1 MTDDLIK
8 PDIRKAND
16 CPPLPAHASL
26 TDRLVYWLGL
36 GLGSG
41 LPRRA
46 PGTWGTVGGLIVAIP
61 LMSLG
66 FVPFLII
73 TLLSCIIGV
82 WICGRTSDLMGGH
95 DDPHIV
101 WDEWA
106 GMWITLLPFSLMS
119 FAELTFMSTDD
130 ITFWQFWQYLTEP
143 FSIFSITLAFIL
155 FRFFDIIKPPPI
167 GWADKKVAG
176 GLGIMLDD
184 IIAGI
189 MAAAVCFILM
199 YAVIN
204 YFTITQIEITEISFN
219 D

>member
-1 MTDDLIK
+1 MTDNLIK

-16 CPPLPAHASL
+16 CPPLPVNSSML
-26 TDRLVYWLGL
+26 DRAVYWLGL

-61 LMSLG
+61 LLSLG

-73 TLLSCIIGV
+73 TLLSCIVGI

-106 GMWITLLPFSLMS
+106 GMWITLLPLSYMGI
-119 FAELTFMSTDD
+119 ANGD
-130 ITFWQFWQYLTEP
+130 FWHNILQP
-143 FSIFSITLAFIL
+143 FSIAALIIAFIL

-184 IIAGI
+184 IIAGV
-189 MAAAVCFILM
+189 MAAAVW
-199 YAVIN
+199 VIIYN
-204 YFTITQIEITEISFN
+204 IIFYFV

>member
-1 MTDDLIK
+1 MTDHDLSK
-8 PDIRKAND
+8 PDISKAND
-16 CPPLPAHASL
+16 CPPLPNNASAL
-26 TDRLVYWLGL
+26 DRMIYWLGI

-46 PGTWGTVGGLIVAIP
+46 PGTWGTVGGLVIAIP

-66 FVPFLII
+66 FIPFLILTI
-73 TLLSCIIGV
+73 LSCIVGV
-82 WICGRTSDLMGGH
+82 WICGRTSELMQGH

-101 WDEWA
+101 WDEWS
-106 GMWITLLPFSLMS
+106 GIWITLLPFSYMGV
-119 FAELTFMSTDD
+119 ATTN
-130 ITFWQFWQYLTEP
+130 FWQDVSQEL
-143 FSIFSITLAFIL
+143 SIFAIVIAFIL

-189 MAAAVCFILM
+189 MAA
-199 YAVIN
+199 VIWVVVM
-204 YFTITQIEITEISFN
+204 FGVLL
-219 D
+219 

>member
-1 MTDDLIK
+1 MIDHNLSK

-16 CPPLPAHASL
+16 CPPLPANASL
-26 TDRLVYWLGL
+26 PDRLVYWLGI

-61 LMSLG
+61 LLSLG

-73 TLLSCIIGV
+73 TILACLLGNL
-82 WICGRTSDLMGGH
+82 ICGRTSELMGGH
-95 DDPHIV
+95 DNPHIV

-106 GMWITLLPFSLMS
+106 GMWLTLLPLSYMGI
-119 FAELTFMSTDD
+119 ANGN
-130 ITFWQFWQYLTEP
+130 FWQNIAQP
-143 FSIFSITLAFIL
+143 SSIVAIIIAFIL

-189 MAAAVCFILM
+189 MAAAVW
-199 YAVIN
+199 VIIYTTLLQLAN
-204 YFTITQIEITEISFN
+204 
-219 D
+219 

>member
-1 MTDDLIK
+1 MIDHNLSK

-16 CPPLPAHASL
+16 CPPLPANASL
-26 TDRLVYWLGL
+26 PDRLVYWLGI

-61 LMSLG
+61 LLSLG

-73 TLLSCIIGV
+73 TILACLLGNL
-82 WICGRTSDLMGGH
+82 ICGRTSELMGGH
-95 DDPHIV
+95 DNPHIV

-106 GMWITLLPFSLMS
+106 GMWLTLLPLSYMGI
-119 FAELTFMSTDD
+119 ADGN
-130 ITFWQFWQYLTEP
+130 FWQNIAQP
-143 FSIFSITLAFIL
+143 SSIVAIIIAFIL

-189 MAAAVCFILM
+189 MAAAVWVIIYTTILQLT
-199 YAVIN
+199 N
-204 YFTITQIEITEISFN
+204 
-219 D
+219 

>member
-1 MTDDLIK
+1 MTDHDLSK

-16 CPPLPAHASL
+16 CPPLPANASML
-26 TDRLVYWLGL
+26 DRVVYWLGI

-46 PGTWGTVGGLIVAIP
+46 PGTWGTVGGFIVAIP

-73 TLLSCIIGV
+73 TLLSCLIGI
-82 WICGRTSDLMGGH
+82 WICGRTSELMQTH

-106 GMWITLLPFSLMS
+106 GIWITLLPFSYMS
-119 FAELTFMSTDD
+119 VTTD
-130 ITFWQFWQYLTEP
+130 TFWQDISQSL
-143 FSIFSITLAFIL
+143 SIIALILAFIL

-167 GWADKKVAG
+167 GWADKRVGG

-184 IIAGI
+184 IIAGV
-189 MAAAVCFILM
+189 MAAAVWLVVMLGILL
-199 YAVIN
+199 
-204 YFTITQIEITEISFN
+204 
-219 D
+219 

>member
-1 MTDDLIK
+1 MTDHDLSK
-8 PDIRKAND
+8 PDISKAND
-16 CPPLPAHASL
+16 CPPLPANATML
-26 TDRLVYWLGL
+26 DRVVYWLGI

-66 FVPFLII
+66 FLPFLILTI
-73 TLLSCIIGV
+73 LSCIVGI
-82 WICGRTSDLMGGH
+82 WICGRTSELMQGH

-101 WDEWA
+101 WDEWS
-106 GMWITLLPFSLMS
+106 GVWITLLPFSYMGVATTS
-119 FAELTFMSTDD
+119 
-130 ITFWQFWQYLTEP
+130 FWQDVSQTL
-143 FSIFSITLAFIL
+143 SIFAIAIAFIL
-155 FRFFDIIKPPPI
+155 FRFFDIVKPPPI

-189 MAAAVCFILM
+189 MAAALWIVVMLG
-199 YAVIN
+199 VLL
-204 YFTITQIEITEISFN
+204 
-219 D
+219 

>member
-1 MTDDLIK
+1 MIDHNLSK

-16 CPPLPAHASL
+16 CPPLPANANML
-26 TDRLVYWLGL
+26 DRVVYWLGL

-61 LMSLG
+61 LLSLG

-73 TLLSCIIGV
+73 TILSCVIGS
-82 WICGRTSDLMGGH
+82 WICGRTSELMGGH
-95 DDPHIV
+95 DNPHIV

-106 GMWITLLPFSLMS
+106 GMWLTLLPLSYMGI
-119 FAELTFMSTDD
+119 ADGN
-130 ITFWQFWQYLTEP
+130 FWQNIAQTS
-143 FSIFSITLAFIL
+143 SIVAIIIAFIL

-184 IIAGI
+184 IIAGV
-189 MAAAVCFILM
+189 MAAAVWVIIYTTIL
-199 YAVIN
+199 
-204 YFTITQIEITEISFN
+204 
-219 D
+219 

>member
-1 MTDDLIK
+1 MTDQDLSK
-8 PDIRKAND
+8 PDIRQAND
-16 CPPLPAHASL
+16 CPPLPANASL
-26 TDRLVYWLGL
+26 LDRAVYWLGI

-46 PGTWGTVGGLIVAIP
+46 PGTWGSVGGLIVAIP

-73 TLLSCIIGV
+73 TILSCLIGI
-82 WICGRTSDLMGGH
+82 WICGRTSELMQGH

-106 GMWITLLPFSLMS
+106 GIWITLLPFSYMS
-119 FAELTFMSTDD
+119 VSTASYWQD
-130 ITFWQFWQYLTEP
+130 ISQSL
-143 FSIFSITLAFIL
+143 SVIALIIAFVL

-184 IIAGI
+184 IIAGV
-189 MAAAVCFILM
+189 MAAAVWIIVMLGM
-199 YAVIN
+199 LL
-204 YFTITQIEITEISFN
+204 
-219 D
+219 

>member
-1 MTDDLIK
+1 MIDHNLSK

-16 CPPLPAHASL
+16 CPPLPANANML
-26 TDRLVYWLGL
+26 DRVVYWLGL

-61 LMSLG
+61 LLSLG

-73 TLLSCIIGV
+73 TILSCVIGS
-82 WICGRTSDLMGGH
+82 WICGRTSELMGGH
-95 DDPHIV
+95 DNPHIV

-106 GMWITLLPFSLMS
+106 GIWLTLLPLSYMGI
-119 FAELTFMSTDD
+119 ADGN
-130 ITFWQFWQYLTEP
+130 FWQNIAQIS
-143 FSIFSITLAFIL
+143 SIVAIIIAFIL

-189 MAAAVCFILM
+189 MAAAVWIIIYTTRLQL
-199 YAVIN
+199 AN
-204 YFTITQIEITEISFN
+204 
-219 D
+219 

>member
-1 MTDDLIK
+1 MIDHNLSK

-16 CPPLPAHASL
+16 CPPLPTTATML
-26 TDRLVYWLGL
+26 DRLVYWLGL

-61 LMSLG
+61 LLSLG

-73 TLLSCIIGV
+73 TILSCVIGS
-82 WICGRTSDLMGGH
+82 WICGRTSELMGGH
-95 DDPHIV
+95 DNPHIV

-106 GMWITLLPFSLMS
+106 GMWLTLLPLSYMGI
-119 FAELTFMSTDD
+119 ADGN
-130 ITFWQFWQYLTEP
+130 FWQNIAQTS
-143 FSIFSITLAFIL
+143 SIIAIIIAFIL

-189 MAAAVCFILM
+189 MAAAVWIIIYTTIL
-199 YAVIN
+199 
-204 YFTITQIEITEISFN
+204 
-219 D
+219 

>member
-1 MTDDLIK
+1 MTDHDLSK

-16 CPPLPAHASL
+16 CPPLPVGASML
-26 TDRLVYWLGL
+26 DRVVYWLGL

-46 PGTWGTVGGLIVAIP
+46 PGTWGTVGGLIIAIP
-61 LMSLG
+61 LLSLG
-66 FVPFLII
+66 FVPFLILTI
-73 TLLSCIIGV
+73 LSCILGV
-82 WICGRTSDLMGGH
+82 WICGRTAELMQGH

-106 GMWITLLPFSLMS
+106 GIWITLLPLSYMGI
-119 FAELTFMSTDD
+119 ADNN
-130 ITFWQFWQYLTEP
+130 FWQNVSQEL
-143 FSIFSITLAFIL
+143 SIFAIVFAFIL
-155 FRFFDIIKPPPI
+155 FRFFDIVKPPPI

-189 MAAAVCFILM
+189 MAAVVWVAVMFGVLL
-199 YAVIN
+199 
-204 YFTITQIEITEISFN
+204 
-219 D
+219 

>member
-1 MTDDLIK
+1 MTDNTNNHSHK
-8 PDIRKAND
+8 PDINKAND
-16 CPPLPAHASL
+16 CPPLPANASML
-26 TDRLVYWLGL
+26 DTIVYWLGI

-46 PGTWGTVGGLIVAIP
+46 PGTWGSVGGLIVAIP

-66 FVPFLII
+66 FLPFLII
-73 TLLSCIIGV
+73 TILSCVIGV
-82 WICGRTSDLMGGH
+82 WICGRTSKMMGGH

-101 WDEWA
+101 WDEWS
-106 GMWITLLPFSLMS
+106 GIWITLLPLSYIGLSVESL
-119 FAELTFMSTDD
+119 FQTYQRGLNIAVF
-130 ITFWQFWQYLTEP
+130 I
-143 FSIFSITLAFIL
+143 LAFIL

-167 GWADKKVAG
+167 GWADRKVAG

-189 MAAAVCFILM
+189 MAAAVWLILI
-199 YAVIN
+199 YTFVR
-204 YFTITQIEITEISFN
+204 YFAL

>member
-1 MTDDLIK
+1 MIDHNLSK

-16 CPPLPAHASL
+16 CPPLPANANML
-26 TDRLVYWLGL
+26 DRVVYWLGL

-61 LMSLG
+61 LLSLG

-73 TLLSCIIGV
+73 TILSCVIGS
-82 WICGRTSDLMGGH
+82 WICGRTSELMGGH
-95 DDPHIV
+95 DNPHIV

-106 GMWITLLPFSLMS
+106 GMWLTLLPLSYMGI
-119 FAELTFMSTDD
+119 ADGN
-130 ITFWQFWQYLTEP
+130 FWQNIAQTS
-143 FSIFSITLAFIL
+143 SIVAIIIAFIL

-189 MAAAVCFILM
+189 MAAAVWVIIYTTILQL
-199 YAVIN
+199 AN
-204 YFTITQIEITEISFN
+204 
-219 D
+219 

>member
-1 MTDDLIK
+1 MIDHNLSK

-16 CPPLPAHASL
+16 CPPLPTTATML
-26 TDRLVYWLGL
+26 DRLVYWLGL

-61 LMSLG
+61 LLSLG

-73 TLLSCIIGV
+73 TIISCVIGS
-82 WICGRTSDLMGGH
+82 WICGRTSELMGGH
-95 DDPHIV
+95 DNPHIV

-106 GMWITLLPFSLMS
+106 GMWLTLLPLSYMGI
-119 FAELTFMSTDD
+119 ADGN
-130 ITFWQFWQYLTEP
+130 FWQNIAQTS
-143 FSIFSITLAFIL
+143 SIVAIIIAFIL

-189 MAAAVCFILM
+189 MAAAVWIIIYITIL
-199 YAVIN
+199 
-204 YFTITQIEITEISFN
+204 
-219 D
+219 

>member
-1 MTDDLIK
+1 MTDNLIK

-16 CPPLPAHASL
+16 CPPLPIHASTL
-26 TDRLVYWLGL
+26 DKLVYWLGI

-46 PGTWGTVGGLIVAIP
+46 PGTWGSVGGLIVGVP

-66 FVPFLII
+66 FI
-73 TLLSCIIGV
+73 TFSILTILSCIIGI
-82 WICGRTSDLMGGH
+82 WICARTSALMGGH
-95 DDPHIV
+95 DNPHIV

-106 GMWITLLPFSLMS
+106 GMWLTLLPLSYLSMD
-119 FAELTFMSTDD
+119 TVD
-130 ITFWQFWQYLTEP
+130 FWQYITQP
-143 FSIFSITLAFIL
+143 FSLITLVIAFIL

-184 IIAGI
+184 IIAGV
-189 MAAAVCFILM
+189 MAAAVLI
-199 YAVIN
+199 AVIL
-204 YFTITQIEITEISFN
+204 ILRP
-219 D
+219 

>member
-1 MTDDLIK
+1 MTNDAPNANNHK
-8 PDIRKAND
+8 PDISKANN
-16 CPPLPAHASL
+16 CPRLSATASL
-26 TDRLVYWLGL
+26 LDRIVYWLGI

-66 FVPFLII
+66 FIPFFII
-73 TLLSCIIGV
+73 TILSSIIGI
-82 WICGRTSDLMGGH
+82 WICGRTSKLMQVH

-106 GMWITLLPFSLMS
+106 GMWITLLPFSYLGV
-119 FAELTFMSTDD
+119 ASTS
-130 ITFWQFWQYLTEP
+130 FWQDISDTTSVFAL
-143 FSIFSITLAFIL
+143 IIAFIL

-167 GWADKKVAG
+167 GWADRQVAG

-184 IIAGI
+184 IIAGV
-189 MAAAVCFILM
+189 MAAIVWVVAMMGLLL
-199 YAVIN
+199 
-204 YFTITQIEITEISFN
+204 
-219 D
+219 

>member
-1 MTDDLIK
+1 MTDDSSNPHHHK
-8 PDIRKAND
+8 PDISKAND
-16 CPPLPAHASL
+16 CPPLPTNASL
-26 TDRLVYWLGL
+26 LDTIVYWLGL

-61 LMSLG
+61 LLSLG
-66 FVPFLII
+66 FTTFLIVTI
-73 TLLSCIIGV
+73 LSCVIGV
-82 WICGRTSDLMGGH
+82 WICDRSSKLMGVH

-106 GMWITLLPFSLMS
+106 GIWITLLPFSYLGVSTTS
-119 FAELTFMSTDD
+119 FWSD
-130 ITFWQFWQYLTEP
+130 ISQP
-143 FSIFSITLAFIL
+143 IAIFALIIAFIL

-189 MAAAVCFILM
+189 MAAVVWLIIMAGVLL
-199 YAVIN
+199 
-204 YFTITQIEITEISFN
+204 
-219 D
+219 

>member
-1 MTDDLIK
+1 MTDNLIK

-16 CPPLPAHASL
+16 CPPLPDHASAL
-26 TDRLVYWLGL
+26 DRLVYWLGI

-46 PGTWGTVGGLIVAIP
+46 PGTWGTVGGLIVALP

-66 FVPFLII
+66 FIPFLIVTI
-73 TLLSCIIGV
+73 LSCIIGV

-95 DDPHIV
+95 DNPHIV

-106 GMWITLLPFSLMS
+106 GMWITLLPLSYIGLNTESLFQNYQQIINAS
-119 FAELTFMSTDD
+119 LF
-130 ITFWQFWQYLTEP
+130 I
-143 FSIFSITLAFIL
+143 LAFIL

-189 MAAAVCFILM
+189 MAMLILLVLIFIILPL
-199 YAVIN
+199 
-204 YFTITQIEITEISFN
+204 
-219 D
+219 

>member
-1 MTDDLIK
+1 MTDNLTK
-8 PDIRKAND
+8 PDISKAND
-16 CPPLPAHASL
+16 CPPLPSGANML
-26 TDRLVYWLGL
+26 DRLVYWLGL

-46 PGTWGTVGGLIVAIP
+46 PGTWGTVGGLIIAIP

-73 TLLSCIIGV
+73 TILSCLIGI

-106 GMWITLLPFSLMS
+106 GMWITLLPLSYMGI
-119 FAELTFMSTDD
+119 ANVN
-130 ITFWQFWQYLTEP
+130 FWQNISQP
-143 FSIFSITLAFIL
+143 FSIAALIIAFIL

-189 MAAAVCFILM
+189 MAAAVW
-199 YAVIN
+199 VIIYN
-204 YFTITQIEITEISFN
+204 IVFYFA

>member
-1 MTDDLIK
+1 MIDHDLSK

-16 CPPLPAHASL
+16 CPPLPTTATML
-26 TDRLVYWLGL
+26 DRLVYWLGI

-61 LMSLG
+61 LLSLG

-73 TLLSCIIGV
+73 TILSCVIGS
-82 WICGRTSDLMGGH
+82 WICGRTSELMGGH
-95 DDPHIV
+95 DNPHIV

-106 GMWITLLPFSLMS
+106 GMWLTLLPLSYMGI
-119 FAELTFMSTDD
+119 ADGN
-130 ITFWQFWQYLTEP
+130 FWQNIAQS
-143 FSIFSITLAFIL
+143 FSVVAIIIAFIL

-189 MAAAVCFILM
+189 MAAAVLVIIYTAIL
-199 YAVIN
+199 
-204 YFTITQIEITEISFN
+204 
-219 D
+219 

>member
-1 MTDDLIK
+1 MIDHDLVK

-16 CPPLPAHASL
+16 CPPLPVNSNML
-26 TDRLVYWLGL
+26 DRVVYWLGL

-46 PGTWGTVGGLIVAIP
+46 PGTWGSVGGLIAAIP
-61 LMSLG
+61 LLSLG

-73 TLLSCIIGV
+73 TLLSCVVGI

-106 GMWITLLPFSLMS
+106 GMWITLLPLSYMGV
-119 FAELTFMSTDD
+119 ANGN
-130 ITFWQFWQYLTEP
+130 FWHNILQP
-143 FSIFSITLAFIL
+143 FSIAALIIAFIL

-189 MAAAVCFILM
+189 MAAAVWLIIV
-199 YAVIN
+199 Y
-204 YFTITQIEITEISFN
+204 SFVN
-219 D
+219 FSTLD

>member
-1 MTDDLIK
+1 MTDNLIK

-16 CPPLPAHASL
+16 CPPLPIHASTL
-26 TDRLVYWLGL
+26 DRLVYWLGI

-41 LPRRA
+41 VPRRA
-46 PGTWGTVGGLIVAIP
+46 PGTWGTVGGLIVGVP

-66 FVPFLII
+66 FI
-73 TLLSCIIGV
+73 TFSILTILSCIVGI
-82 WICGRTSDLMGGH
+82 WICARTSVLMGGH
-95 DDPHIV
+95 DNPHIV

-106 GMWITLLPFSLMS
+106 GMWLTLLPLSYLS
-119 FAELTFMSTDD
+119 IGTTD
-130 ITFWQFWQYLTEP
+130 FWQYIIQP
-143 FSIFSITLAFIL
+143 FSLITLVIAFIL

-189 MAAAVCFILM
+189 MAAVVLTLVVLIM
-199 YAVIN
+199 
-204 YFTITQIEITEISFN
+204 
-219 D
+219 

>member
-1 MTDDLIK
+1 MTDNLRK

-16 CPPLPAHASL
+16 CPPLPAHA
-26 TDRLVYWLGL
+26 TAIERIFYWLGI

-46 PGTWGTVGGLIVAIP
+46 PGTWGTVGGLIVGIP

-66 FVPFLII
+66 FIPFLIL
-73 TLLSCIIGV
+73 TLLSCMIGI
-82 WICGRTSDLMGGH
+82 WICARTSALMGGH

-106 GMWITLLPFSLMS
+106 GMWITLLPLSYMGS
-119 FAELTFMSTDD
+119 DTVD
-130 ITFWQFWQYLTEP
+130 FWQYITQP
-143 FSIFSITLAFIL
+143 FSLIAITLAFIL

-167 GWADKKVAG
+167 GLADKKVAG

-189 MAAAVCFILM
+189 MAGAVWIVVMLAM
-199 YAVIN
+199 RL
-204 YFTITQIEITEISFN
+204 
-219 D
+219 